1 MVVFLILRSKKVY
14 IISILDEVTFW
25 ATYRYIDKKGA
36 LVSLERF
43 TYSIPTGAFLDLF
56 ST

>member
-1 MVVFLILRSKKVY
+1 MVVFLILKNKKVY
-14 IISILDEVTFW
+14 IISIPDEVTFW

-36 LVSLERF
+36 LVALEKF
-43 TYSIPTGAFLDLF
+43 TYSKYPGAFLDLF